1 MARIRTLTA
10 KFSGRCEYSNLS
22 GCKGIKAGDRIV
34 SEGRG
39 HNWHQGCGPT
49 GVDSRADAEYMRG
62 MVEAQEERFIRNTFG
77 EEAAAQY
84 EYERYMRFGD
94 EY

>member
-1 MARIRTLTA
+1 
-10 KFSGRCEYSNLS
+10 
-22 GCKGIKAGDRIV
+22 
-34 SEGRG
+34 
-39 HNWHQGCGPT
+39 
-49 GVDSRADAEYMRG
+49 